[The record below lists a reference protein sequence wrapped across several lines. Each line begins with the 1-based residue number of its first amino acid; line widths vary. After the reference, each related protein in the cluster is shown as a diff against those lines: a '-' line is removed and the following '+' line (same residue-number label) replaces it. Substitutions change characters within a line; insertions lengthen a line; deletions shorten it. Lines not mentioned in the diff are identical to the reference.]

1 LDLES
6 RYRTRN
12 PCQSQRVSH
21 LHIHLCGTNS
31 IKEQW
36 LKSKE
41 YLTNKMSEDGE
52 ITKESLLS
60 LAQEEP
66 LTIDTKLPDS
76 GPSTPLTSPAPSPG
90 LLSPT
95 LKDENPADKKGS
107 SPKTSRGNTP
117 EKRSSI
123 ERESSSDREKSLEG
137 EKTPDKGSGKSRSRS
152 KSPARAEPGPS
163 TSAAGPSEANK
174 RKLEA
179 AEEEG
184 KKRHKQ
190 NEERMKMQVLV
201 SNFSEEQLNR
211 YEMFRRATFPKA
223 SIKRIMQNITGST
236 ISQNVVIAMSGI
248 SKVFVGE
255 VMETALDVSERWGET
270 GPLQPK
276 HLREAVRILRNK
288 NMIPSTKTKK
298 TFF

>member
-1 LDLES
+1 
-6 RYRTRN
+6 
-12 PCQSQRVSH
+12 
-21 LHIHLCGTNS
+21 
-31 IKEQW
+31 
-36 LKSKE
+36 
-41 YLTNKMSEDGE
+41 MSEGGE
-52 ITKESLLS
+52 LTKESLLTLGQGEDLS
-60 LAQEEP
+60 
-66 LTIDTKLPDS
+66 IDTKLSDS
-76 GPSTPLTSPAPSPG
+76 APSTPLTSPAPSPG
-90 LLSPT
+90 LLSPN
-95 LKDENPADKKGS
+95 LKDDSFAEKKAS
-107 SPKTSRGNTP
+107 SPKTGRGSTP
-117 EKRSSI
+117 EKRASI
-123 ERESSSDREKSLEG
+123 ERESSSDREKSVER

-152 KSPARAEPGPS
+152 KSPARADPGPS
-163 TSAAGPSEANK
+163 TSTAESSK

-179 AEEEG
+179 VEEEG

-190 NEERMKMQVLV
+190 NEERMKMQKSKHERVLV

-223 SIKRIMQNITGST
+223 AIKRIMQNITGST

-255 VMETALDVSERWGET
+255 VMETALDVCEKWGET

-276 HLREAVRILRNK
+276 HLREAVRILRGK